1 MHASSWALTNP
12 GPAYPHEFVKVGAR
26 SNALPVFILLI
37 ILYSV
42 YAILT
47 NRQPA
52 DFRLGLASSPV
63 TYEARII
70 QDRRLFVLCADIVTS
85 SLYMFVK
92 VDNQV
97 YGFKRQLK
105 SSQKSC
111 EAPGLGYIWLCSS
124 TDQQCCG
131 VQIDKRQRSMLP
143 TKYVCQC

>member
-1 MHASSWALTNP
+1 MHASSWALTTP

-70 QDRRLFVLCADIVTS
+70 QDRRLFVLCADIVNS
-85 SLYMFVK
+85 SLYMCIK

-97 YGFKRQLK
+97 YGFKRQL
-105 SSQKSC
+105 
-111 EAPGLGYIWLCSS
+111 
-124 TDQQCCG
+124 
-131 VQIDKRQRSMLP
+131 R
-143 TKYVCQC
+143 